1 MPFRKEVVIST
12 HDRISGRPA
21 RIRTLETFIR
31 YAQSHPGAVFMRKDV
46 IARWAPQTPAI
57 TTLVNRAPAPVSGLA
72 GLSGYTTP
80 AQPA

>member
-21 RIRTLETFIR
+21 HIRTLETCIR

-46 IARWAPQTPAI
+46 IARWALRTPEI
-57 TTLVNRAPAPVSGLA
+57 TPLMNRAPAPVSGLA
-72 GLSGYTTP
+72 GLSRDTTP